1 MAKTPKLGTADSIL
15 GVSQILGAPDQGS
28 LSFELS
34 QALGLI
40 DAATGIIVGPI
51 RVSNFSIQVFWSPGF
66 LAEAAENTLALE
78 DLALDFLVIGDRQIV
93 NQSIDFVQASDF
105 GEERGEDTLAFV
117 QVASFTGPR
126 YESAQNNL
134 GLQQGVVACFGTPWV
149 GIEIEQ
155 ALSLV
160 DIAGRGRF
168 QTVNQSITFV
178 EDAFRVYAVEQS
190 LGLSQVLNGGRFLDV
205 VQELNLSDS
214 FSGNATLN
222 RAITQ
227 DGIVKQA
234 FTYFFSSVCDRKRY
248 SRFEGAGQGSGLPL
262 QRVAF
267 DAEFAVETVVGPKT
281 VVQLRSPEMDDRH
294 RIGFTRINRETRGG
308 ELNVFADPLWP
319 EVSTLLFTITN
330 LKKSQ
335 ADALQDFFQSTLGQQ
350 IKLHDWTGTTWL
362 GVVTTPNEVATEDH
376 TDRWT
381 VLFEFEGVEFE
392 GSTPDNQLSLE
403 HTVALGGDWVR
414 AAVNS
419 LALIQ
424 ELDVSPISEGDSHAL
439 DFQQS
444 AVAVVV

>member
-1 MAKTPKLGTADSIL
+1 MALTPKLGTADSIL
-15 GVSQILGAPDQGS
+15 GVSQILGSPDEGALAFGLNHS
-28 LSFELS
+28 
-34 QALGLI
+34 LGLS
-40 DAATGIIVGPI
+40 AGASGVVVGPI
-51 RVSNFSIQVFWSPGF
+51 RVSNFSVQVLWSPG
-66 LAEAAENTLALE
+66 LLSEAAENTLALE
-78 DLALDFLVIGDRQIV
+78 DLALDFLVVGDRQIV
-93 NQSIDFVQASDF
+93 DQSIDFVQASDF
-105 GEERGEDTLAFV
+105 GEKRGIDTLDLV

-134 GLQQGVVACFGTPWV
+134 GLQQGIVDCFGAPWV
-149 GIEIEQ
+149 GIEVEQ
-155 ALSLV
+155 SLGLV

-168 QTVNQSITFV
+168 QTVNQSINFV
-178 EDAFRVYAVEQS
+178 QDSFRVFAVEQS

-205 VQELNLSDS
+205 HQELNLSDS
-214 FSGNATLN
+214 FSGNAILN
-222 RAITQ
+222 RTLTQ
-227 DGIVKQA
+227 GDVVKQA
-234 FTYFFSSVCDRKRY
+234 FTYFFSSGCDRKRY
-248 SRFEGAGQGSGLPL
+248 ARFEGAGQGSGIPI
-262 QRVAF
+262 QRTEF
-267 DAEFAVETVVGPKT
+267 DAQFSVETVTGPKT

-294 RIGFTRINRETRGG
+294 RISFTRVNRETRGG

-319 EVSTLLFTITN
+319 EASTLLFTITN

-335 ADALQDFFQSTLGQQ
+335 ADALQEFFQSTLGQQ
-350 IKLHDWTGTTWL
+350 IKLHDWTGTSWL

-403 HTVALGGDWVR
+403 HTVVLAGDWVR
-414 AAVNS
+414 VVTNS
-419 LALIQ
+419 LSLIQ